1 MRQERDE
8 GGEVRRDERTRTD
21 SHEDTRQR
29 DADLDEGKR
38 RFCVLEQTECRL
50 CVAVTIFSELLEAA
64 AVAFRQRRLN
74 QGEEGI
80 GKQQ

>member
-1 MRQERDE
+1 M
-8 GGEVRRDERTRTD
+8 VLHLVTV
-21 SHEDTRQR
+21 SFF
-29 DADLDEGKR
+29 
-38 RFCVLEQTECRL
+38 RFAMIYLSL
-50 CVAVTIFSELLEAA
+50 SFFASDGA